1 MDKYEIFEIIG
12 DGTYG
17 TVYKGLNKITN
28 EKVAIKKLKDKI
40 KSWNECMEQNEVR
53 ILKKLSHQ
61 NIVKLNEVIREQ
73 NSEVSFIF
81 EYGGIN
87 LYEFIEE
94 YRKRKEVIP
103 EFKIRNI
110 IYQIINGLNYL
121 HLNGF
126 IHRDLKPE
134 NILIIE
140 NTNEVKI
147 ADFGVAKE
155 LPKYKNQPLTDYVC
169 TRWYRSPECVLKT
182 INYNSSID
190 VWAVGCIMVEL
201 YNLKPIFPG
210 MDEFDQLNK
219 IVNILGT
226 PNFNEWPEGYKLIQ
240 KLGMKFP
247 VSGKKDLN
255 NIVIGACP
263 EAIRMLNDIFQ
274 YDSKNRPSAGE
285 LLNYGYFNDLRPG
298 TFQFQSRYKINER
311 NIEKNF
317 DNNFIRANINNNNFS
332 NLSGNYSFGN
342 LQNNIDNIYPL
353 NLYNNL
359 NETELEKNNRDYIRN
374 LNYKDYR
381 SNENVIPEIN
391 SAFNKNNY
399 QFKLN
404 NNNSNNVFNQ
414 YNSNYNKNKFSSLAQ
429 NNIFFENKKKFPGNF
444 YNGFSNN
451 NIYSKYRGL
460 NNYNT
465 NYGDNFSNK
474 QTLGR
479 IYNYGTF
486 LYN

>member
-285 LLNYGYFNDLRPG
+285 LLNYGFFNELRPG

-353 NLYNNL
+353 NL
-359 NETELEKNNRDYIRN
+359 
-374 LNYKDYR
+374 
-381 SNENVIPEIN
+381 
-391 SAFNKNNY
+391 
-399 QFKLN
+399 
-404 NNNSNNVFNQ
+404 
-414 YNSNYNKNKFSSLAQ
+414 
-429 NNIFFENKKKFPGNF
+429 
-444 YNGFSNN
+444 
-451 NIYSKYRGL
+451 
-460 NNYNT
+460 
-465 NYGDNFSNK
+465 
-474 QTLGR
+474 
-479 IYNYGTF
+479 
-486 LYN
+486 